1 MENIAKQTVLI
12 VDDTPDN
19 ILVLDEILRPHYKV
33 RAATSGE
40 KALKIAQS
48 EGPPDL
54 ILLDVMMPGLD
65 GFEVC
70 ARLKAGSS
78 TRHIPVIFVTSM
90 GEIKNESR
98 GFELGAVDYIHKPV
112 SPSVV
117 LARVGTHLALYDQ
130 NRELRRMVREQ
141 TTEISNTRL
150 EVIRRLG
157 RAGEFRDNETGLHV
171 IRVSHYCRLL
181 ARSAGMNEEDV
192 DLIFHASPM
201 HDIGKIGIPDSI
213 LLKPG
218 KLTGEE
224 FAIMQT
230 HTTIGAEILSGFS
243 KGLLGMARTIA
254 LTHHEKWNG
263 QGYPEGLKGEEI
275 PLVGRITAIADVFD
289 ALTSDRPYKKAWTVA
304 DAVALLES
312 EKGEHFEAVLMEKF
326 MEVLPQVLECREAYA
341 DGRMN
346 AWSEDHH

>member
-1 MENIAKQTVLI
+1 MNMDTLAKQTVLI

-19 ILVLDEILRPHYKV
+19 ILVLDEILRPNYKV

-48 EGPPDL
+48 DGPPDL
-54 ILLDVMMPGLD
+54 ILLDVRMPGMD

-70 ARLKAGSS
+70 ARLKAQSG

-90 GEIKNESR
+90 GEIQNESR
-98 GFELGAVDYIHKPV
+98 GLELGAVDYIHKPV
-112 SPSVV
+112 CPSVV
-117 LARVGTHLALYDQ
+117 LARVATHLALYDQ

-141 TTEISNTRL
+141 TAEINHTRL

-171 IRVSHYCRLL
+171 IRVSHFCRLL
-181 ARSAGMNEEDV
+181 SRAAGMNEEDV

-201 HDIGKIGIPDSI
+201 HDIGKIGIPDRI

-218 KLTGEE
+218 KLTAQE
-224 FAIMQT
+224 FAMMQS
-230 HTTIGAEILSGFS
+230 HTVIGAEILSGYS
-243 KGLLGMARTIA
+243 TGLLGMARTIA

-263 QGYPEGLKGEEI
+263 QGYPEGLQGEAI
-275 PLVGRITAIADVFD
+275 PFVGRVTAIADVFD
-289 ALTSDRPYKKAWTVA
+289 ALTSDRPYKKAWPVSE
-304 DAVALLES
+304 ALAYLES
-312 EKGEHFEAVLMEKF
+312 EKGGHFERELVEKF
-326 MEVLPQVLECREAYA
+326 VEILPEVLECREAYA
-341 DGRMN
+341 EG
-346 AWSEDHH
+346 